1 MSQAGRGAGLPSA
14 AAWGRKP
21 CSEVPWSSTSRKLKR
36 GDILEIDGDPWQAT
50 EVQSQTPSA
59 RGASLLVKAKVKNLR
74 TGQTLAKTW
83 RGGETVTTAE
93 VDYRPAQF
101 LYRQGD
107 DFVFMDLGS
116 YEQTTLD
123 ASKVGDAAGYLLENL
138 EVKAVLFQERVIA
151 LNLPITVDL
160 TVEDTTPAIKGATA
174 QAQLK
179 PARVETGITVLVP
192 PYIEPGERIRVDT
205 RDGRFVEQS
214 SAPLRTLAR
223 RVPRGSRADPSAPFQ
238 EGPEESR
245 LSSEP
250 SREPNGNG
258 QIPSAPG
265 AAGAPREDYMC
276 LITAS
281 PNSLHFTSVAPSMRR
296 AKS

>member
-1 MSQAGRGAGLPSA
+1 MVVNVT
-14 AAWGRKP
+14 
-21 CSEVPWSSTSRKLKR
+21 ELKR

-93 VDYRPAQF
+93 VDYRPAQY

-123 ASKVGDAAGYLLENL
+123 AEKVGEAAGYLLENL
-138 EVKAVLFQERVIA
+138 EVKAVLFRDRVIA

-160 TVEDTTPAIKGATA
+160 AIVDTAPAIKGATA

-192 PYIEPGERIRVDT
+192 SYIEAGERIRVDT
-205 RDGRFVEQS
+205 RDGRFVERS
-214 SAPLRTLAR
+214 PLRNAR
-223 RVPRGSRADPSAPFQ
+223 RARS
-238 EGPEESR
+238 EG
-245 LSSEP
+245 
-250 SREPNGNG
+250 
-258 QIPSAPG
+258 I
-265 AAGAPREDYMC
+265 
-276 LITAS
+276 
-281 PNSLHFTSVAPSMRR
+281 
-296 AKS
+296 